1 MGGKTV
7 CPELVRD
14 SKADEV
20 LRRAAPVAKKAMTMV
35 VTELHEIYQ
44 VICLL
49 AKVRILFRISI
60 SPVH

>member
-20 LRRAAPVAKKAMTMV
+20 FRRAAPVAKKAMTMV
-35 VTELHEIYQ
+35 VTELHEIELRKKAMLKQ
-44 VICLL
+44 
-49 AKVRILFRISI
+49 
-60 SPVH
+60 